1 MSAPA
6 STGGARRTARVAQW
20 SRRRWPEVLLG
31 AIALL
36 PFVVA
41 AIRAIADGYVAI
53 NDDALILLRTRDVLT
68 ADHPW
73 LGTVSSASLT
83 LGVVVSHPGP
93 LMLDLMAAPVRVFG
107 SGPGLV
113 IGVVTLNGACLIGA
127 ATMAHRVAGRRAYAL
142 ALLVGSVLAWSMG
155 SDLLYDV
162 WQPHALVMA
171 FLLLL
176 VLAWAVAAGRF
187 AALPWAGAVA
197 SLLVQT
203 HVSYAYL
210 APVVVLAGLAFAL
223 LEDRASW
230 RRLAA
235 PATWTVLVVLVLWA
249 QPLWQNRFGPGPGNL
264 DRLLAAA
271 TGRYGE
277 GTVIGL
283 VDSLR
288 YSSAVLAMP
297 PWVLRP
303 SFGAKLAV
311 GPIPSVGVAAASLVA
326 ITALL
331 AVVVICSRS
340 RDRRAERDA
349 ALIALVSLVVG
360 LIALSRQPAST
371 FGLPAPHQ
379 MRWLWPLGAFIAF
392 ALGLRL
398 TAAWRSR
405 TGLFIGLAAAVCVVS
420 LANLPAHADRR
431 IQPDADVAIPA
442 ARRLVARTDVLRGLG
457 VLRYDTAGERFGQP
471 YGAVLM
477 QSLAERGIPF
487 VVNDRWLGLQAGP
500 ARRYR
505 GCDAPCGVR
514 TIVAVRTGADAW
526 RTPRGARRVIFVPG
540 VTARELAEL
549 ERLAAELGAAGATIT
564 RRGLVRGAPSTR
576 AAAADRYESLRRQR
590 DLGSVAVL
598 VRPLP

>member
-1 MSAPA
+1 
-6 STGGARRTARVAQW
+6 VAW
-20 SRRRWPEVLLG
+20 LRRRWPEVLLG

-36 PFVVA
+36 PIVVA
-41 AIRAIADGYVAI
+41 AMRAIADGYVAI

-83 LGVVVSHPGP
+83 IGVVVSHPGP
-93 LMLDLMAAPVRVFG
+93 LMLDLLAAPVRVFG

-113 IGVVTLNGACLIGA
+113 VGVATLNGACLIGA
-127 ATMAHRVAGRRAYAL
+127 AAMAHRVAGRRAFAL
-142 ALLVGSVLAWSMG
+142 ALLAGSVLAWSMG
-155 SDLLYDV
+155 SNLLYDV

-176 VLAWAVAAGRF
+176 VLAWVVAAGRVG
-187 AALPWAGAVA
+187 ALPWAGAVA

-210 APVVVLAGLAFAL
+210 APVVVLAGLAFAV

-235 PATWTVLVVLVLWA
+235 PATWTIGVVLVLWA
-249 QPLWQNRFGPGPGNL
+249 QPLWQNWFGPGPGNL
-264 DRLLAAA
+264 DRLVGAV
-271 TGRYGE
+271 TGRYGS
-277 GTVIGL
+277 GTAIGL

-288 YSSAVLAMP
+288 YSSAVVAMP
-297 PWVLRP
+297 PWILRP
-303 SFGAKLAV
+303 SFGAKLAI
-311 GPIPSVGVAAASLVA
+311 GPIPSVGVAAVSLAGVAALLVVA
-326 ITALL
+326 I
-331 AVVVICSRS
+331 VCSRS
-340 RDRRAERDA
+340 RERRAERA
-349 ALIALVSLVVG
+349 ASFVALVGLVVG
-360 LIALSRQPAST
+360 VLALSRQPAST

-379 MRWLWPLGAFIAF
+379 MRWLWPLGAFIAL

-398 TAAWRSR
+398 TAAWRER
-405 TGLFIGLAAAVCVVS
+405 TGLFIGLAVAVCGVS
-420 LANLPAHADRR
+420 LANLPAYADRR

-442 ARRLVARTDVLRGLG
+442 ARRLVARIDGLRGLG

-487 VVNDRWLGLQAGP
+487 LVNDRWLGLQAGP

-514 TIVAVRTGADAW
+514 TVVTVRTGADAW

-540 VTARELAEL
+540 LTARELAEL
-549 ERLAAELGAAGATIT
+549 ERLAADLEAAGATIT
-564 RRGLVRGAPSTR
+564 RRGLVRDAPSTR
-576 AAAADRYESLRRQR
+576 AAAADRYASLRRQR